1 LPVKS
6 CARKSGFSFVASPAK
21 IGHHGDPVK
30 GFGVTSDTEIA
41 VVDRRD
47 QLPALPTAE
56 IERAKDY
63 ARSSRAASTRRVY
76 ESDWKHFSLWCA
88 DRNMATLPA
97 EAAVVAVYLGTEADR
112 GLSPLTIGRKL
123 AAIGWMHRNAG
134 HQAPQNTEAG
144 IAILSV
150 MGGIRRMERASPV
163 KKSAADADI
172 TRDILRSIT
181 GDSLHD
187 VRDRAVIAFGM
198 LSAMRR
204 SELVALRIEDL
215 KRQPEGMLVF
225 VRRSKGDQEG
235 KGETIP
241 VPAGRR
247 IRPVELLEAW
257 LTAAGITEGFVFRR
271 ISRCGKRVR
280 PDGMSDQAVARIVQ
294 SRVAA
299 AGYDPAEYAGHS
311 LRSGFLTSAAR
322 AGASIFK
329 MKEVSRHKSLDV
341 LAGYV
346 RDAQAFT
353 NHAGDD
359 FA

>member
-1 LPVKS
+1 ME
-6 CARKSGFSFVASPAK
+6 
-21 IGHHGDPVK
+21 HGIEGKV
-30 GFGVTSDTEIA
+30 GVIA
-41 VVDRRD
+41 VVDGRD
-47 QLPALPTAE
+47 MLPALPPVE
-56 IERAKDY
+56 VERAKDY
-63 ARSSRAASTRRVY
+63 ARASRAASTRRVY
-76 ESDWKHFSLWCA
+76 ESDWKHFTAWCR
-88 DRNMATLPA
+88 DRDVPTLPA
-97 EAAVVAVYLGTEADR
+97 AAAVVAVYLASEKDR

-134 HQAPQNTEAG
+134 YQPPQKSEQG
-144 IAILSV
+144 LAILSV
-150 MGGIRRMERASPV
+150 MAGIRRAAHPAPV
-163 KKSAADADI
+163 KKTAADADI
-172 TRDILRSIT
+172 TRDILRAIA
-181 GDSLHD
+181 GDGLREI
-187 VRDRAVIAFGM
+187 RDRAVIAFGM

-204 SELVALRIEDL
+204 SELVAMRVEDL
-215 KRQPEGMLVF
+215 ERRPEGMLGF

-257 LTAAGITEGFVFRR
+257 LDAAGITDGFVFRR
-271 ISRCGKRVR
+271 LTRCGTRAR
-280 PDGMSDQAVARIVQ
+280 TEPMADQAVARIVQ
-294 SRVAA
+294 ARAAA
-299 AGYDPAEYAGHS
+299 AGYDRSEYAGHS
-311 LRSGFLTSAAR
+311 LRAGFLTSAAR

-353 NHAGDD
+353 DHAGED

>member
-1 LPVKS
+1 MEDGS
-6 CARKSGFSFVASPAK
+6 DGY
-21 IGHHGDPVK
+21 K
-30 GFGVTSDTEIA
+30 GTE
-41 VVDRRD
+41 VVVRD
-47 QLPALPTAE
+47 GGSLPALPTVE
-56 IERAKDY
+56 VERAKDY

-76 ESDWKHFSLWCA
+76 ESDWKHFSAWCL
-88 DRNMATLPA
+88 DRGVPTLPA
-97 EAAVVAVYLGTEADR
+97 PAAVVAVYLSTEKDR
-112 GLSPLTIGRKL
+112 GLSPLTVGRKL

-134 HQAPQNTEAG
+134 HQPPQKSEQG
-144 IAILSV
+144 LAILSV
-150 MGGIRRMERASPV
+150 MAGIRRAAHPAPV
-163 KKSAADADI
+163 KKTAADADI
-172 TRDILRSIT
+172 TRDILRAIP
-181 GDSLHD
+181 GDGLRE

-204 SELVALRIEDL
+204 SELVAMRVEDIE
-215 KRQPEGMLVF
+215 RRPEGMLVF

-241 VPAGRR
+241 VPSGRR

-257 LTAAGITEGFVFRR
+257 LEAAGITEGFVFRR
-271 ISRCGKRVR
+271 LTRCGTRAR
-280 PDGMSDQAVARIVQ
+280 PEPMADQAVARIVQ
-294 SRVAA
+294 ARAAA
-299 AGYDPAEYAGHS
+299 AGYDRTEYAGHS
-311 LRSGFLTSAAR
+311 LRAGFLTSAAR

-353 NHAGDD
+353 DHAGED